1 LLELSGD
8 QISGLGIQAGPM
20 REVKTVRARFV
31 SAVLMALFI
40 LTLAANLYAGSIS
53 GEVKF
58 SDDPPNMPV
67 VKVSK
72 DQDYCG
78 ETLPND
84 TYLMDRN
91 GGLRN
96 VVVFL
101 EAAPAGKVPDPQ
113 KENLLSN
120 TGCSYSPR
128 ILAMQKGERLKVK
141 NNDPKLHIPH
151 SYLDQRTVF
160 NLSLPFRG
168 TSLDATKKIRQPGI
182 MKVVC
187 DTHAWMLAYIHVFD
201 HPFFAVTDE
210 RGAFSIANIPAGTYV
225 LKAWHEDAGIKSQE
239 ITVTDSGDVRV
250 GFEFTKKQQLQRE
263 GLGDIPSDPM

>member
-67 VKVSK
+67 VKVSS
-72 DQDYCG
+72 
-78 ETLPND
+78 
-84 TYLMDRN
+84 
-91 GGLRN
+91 LRN

>member
-1 LLELSGD
+1 MATVTSRLSRILLIGAFSALFLTEAFAGSVTGEVRFSGD
-8 QISGLGIQAGPM
+8 APS
-20 REVKTVRARFV
+20 
-31 SAVLMALFI
+31 
-40 LTLAANLYAGSIS
+40 
-53 GEVKF
+53 
-58 SDDPPNMPV
+58 MPV

-78 ETLPND
+78 ETLID
-84 TYLMDRN
+84 ETYLIDKN

-101 EAAPAGKVPDPQ
+101 EVAPAGKEADAQ

-120 TGCSYSPR
+120 TGCNYSPR

-210 RGAFSIANIPAGTYV
+210 RGAFTIPNIPPGTYT
-225 LKAWHEDAGIKSQE
+225 LKAWHEDAGVKSQE
-239 ITVTDSGDVRV
+239 ITVPQNEDIRV
-250 GFEFTKKQQLQRE
+250 NLEFTKKYASSQF
-263 GLGDIPSDPM
+263 SF